1 MKGLSR
7 LAALLTLALTLGVF
21 VAQQAQAQFD
31 NPATD
36 VSVRVGANVV
46 NRASMRTVGDVWLAV
61 GADVKLRGGSP
72 IGEGELLL
80 GVDYYTRSKSGQ
92 SSSITAITLTQVFS
106 VDPSEKFKGY
116 IGVGAGAYV
125 LKPAGVS
132 AKTVFGGKLV
142 FGYDINEKLF
152 VELDYHLTGKET
164 GNGIDFR
171 GDSTTLLIG
180 YRF

>member
-7 LAALLTLALTLGVF
+7 LAALLALALTFGVLS
-21 VAQQAQAQFD
+21 AQQALAQFD

-36 VSVRVGANVV
+36 LSLRVGAAVL
-46 NRASMRTVGDVWLAV
+46 NRASMRVVGDVWAAV
-61 GADVKLRGGSP
+61 GADVKLRNASL

-80 GVDYYTRSKSGQ
+80 GVDHFTRSKGGQ
-92 SSSITAITLTQVFS
+92 TASVTAITLTQVFS
-106 VDPSEKFKGY
+106 VDPSERFKGY

-132 AKTVFGGKLV
+132 AKTVFGGKVV
-142 FGYDINEKLF
+142 FGYDVNEKVFL
-152 VELDYHLTGKET
+152 ELNYHLTGKEL
-164 GNGIDFR
+164 DYR
-171 GDSTTLLIG
+171 GDSTTILVG

>member
-21 VAQQAQAQFD
+21 TAQQARAQFD

-36 VSVRVGANVV
+36 VSIRVGANVV
-46 NRASMRTVGDVWLAV
+46 NRASMRAVGDVWLAV
-61 GADVKLRGGSP
+61 GADVKLRGGSL
-72 IGEGELLL
+72 IGEGEMLL
-80 GVDYYTRSKSGQ
+80 GVDYYTRSKGGQ
-92 SSSITAITLTQVFS
+92 TSSITAITLTQVFS
-106 VDPSEKFKGY
+106 IDPTEQFKGY
-116 IGVGAGAYV
+116 IGLGAGAYV

-142 FGYDINEKLF
+142 LGYDINEKLF
-152 VELDYHLTGKET
+152 VELNYHLTGKEQ
-164 GNGIDFR
+164 DYR
-171 GDSTTLLIG
+171 GDSTTILVG

>member
-7 LAALLTLALTLGVF
+7 LAALFAVALAFGLL
-21 VAQQAQAQFD
+21 AEQQAQAQFD

-46 NRASMRTVGDVWLAV
+46 NRASMRVVGDVWLAV
-61 GADVKLRGGSP
+61 GADVKLRGGSL
-72 IGEGELLL
+72 IGEGELFL
-80 GVDYYTRSKSGQ
+80 GVDYYTRSQGGQ
-92 SSSITAITLTQVFS
+92 TSSITAVTLTQVFS
-106 VDPSEKFKGY
+106 VDPTEKFKGY
-116 IGVGAGAYV
+116 VGFGAGAYV
-125 LKPAGVS
+125 LKPTGVS

-152 VELDYHLTGKET
+152 VELNYHLTGKEL
-164 GNGIDFR
+164 NFR
-171 GDSTTLLIG
+171 GDSTTILIG

>member
-1 MKGLSR
+1 MKGLAR
-7 LAALLTLALTLGVF
+7 FAALFALALTLGVF
-21 VAQQAQAQFD
+21 ATQQAWAQFD
-31 NPATD
+31 NPATN

-46 NRASMRTVGDVWLAV
+46 NRANMRAVGDVWLAV
-61 GADVKLRGGSP
+61 GMDVKLRGGSP

-92 SSSITAITLTQVFS
+92 SSSITALTLTQVFS

-132 AKTVFGGKLV
+132 AKTVFGGKFV
-142 FGYDINEKLF
+142 FGYDINEKIF
-152 VELDYHLTGKET
+152 VELNYHLTGKEM
-164 GNGIDFR
+164 DFR
-171 GDSTTLLIG
+171 GDSTTILIG

>member
-1 MKGLSR
+1 VKGLAR
-7 LAALLTLALTLGVF
+7 FAALFALALTLGVF
-21 VAQQAQAQFD
+21 AAQQAQAQFD
-31 NPATD
+31 NPATN

-46 NRASMRTVGDVWLAV
+46 NRANMRAVGDAWLAV
-61 GADVKLRGGSP
+61 GADVKIRGGSP

-106 VDPSEKFKGY
+106 VDPSEKFRGY

-132 AKTVFGGKLV
+132 AKTVFGGKFV
-142 FGYDINEKLF
+142 FGYDINEKIF
-152 VELDYHLTGKET
+152 VELNYHLTGKEM
-164 GNGIDFR
+164 DFR
-171 GDSTTLLIG
+171 GDSTTILIG